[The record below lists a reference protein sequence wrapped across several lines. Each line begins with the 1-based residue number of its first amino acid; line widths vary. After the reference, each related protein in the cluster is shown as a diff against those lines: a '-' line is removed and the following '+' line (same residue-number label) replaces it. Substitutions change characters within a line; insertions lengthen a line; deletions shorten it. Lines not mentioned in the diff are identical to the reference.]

1 MRKGFTAVKI
11 NSDPDVFK
19 DECEEGGAICQSK
32 NPALVSTL
40 TDTVEAPSPSPTSST
55 ASPNASPLS
64 LSSKRS
70 EDFSFIFTALI
81 YHQPVSL
88 LLDYGLRL

>member
-1 MRKGFTAVKI
+1 MNAKKVAPSVSK
-11 NSDPDVFK
+11 
-19 DECEEGGAICQSK
+19 K